1 MTVLVV
7 GPHPDD
13 ELLGC
18 GGSILRWKSEGTR
31 VAWCLVTSLHNSPEA
46 QERQRIQVEAARKFL
61 GLSASEFFWLAF
73 PAADLDQVPTREL
86 VGRLHDVF
94 LECQPRTLLI
104 PFGNDVHSDH
114 RVVHEA
120 AVAASKWFRQ
130 SSVERV
136 LAYETLSET
145 EQAMDSQHAFIPN
158 VFVDIEPWLQPK
170 LDVLG
175 VYQQELEDF
184 PFPRSLDAVEAL
196 AKFRGTT
203 AGFKAAEAFML
214 LRERCGLDVLPAK

>member
-18 GGSILRWKSEGTR
+18 GGSILRWKSEGTQ
-31 VAWCLVTSLHNSPEA
+31 VAWCLVTSLRNSVEA
-46 QERQRIQVEAARKFL
+46 QERQRLQVQAARKSL
-61 GLSASEFFWLAF
+61 GISPSEFFSLEF
-73 PAADLDQVPTREL
+73 PTADLDQVPAKEL
-86 VGRLHDVF
+86 VGRFHNVF
-94 LECQPRTLLI
+94 VECQPHTLLI

-114 RVVHEA
+114 RVVHQA

-130 SSVERV
+130 PSVERV

-145 EQAMDSQHAFIPN
+145 EQAVDSQHAFFPN

-170 LDVLG
+170 LDILG
-175 VYQQELEDF
+175 VYQQELGDF

-214 LRERCGLDVLPAK
+214 LRERRGLDVLHVE